1 MAQAQLVKI
10 TFLSQS
16 QGTQIFHKYIL
27 IIALGKNI
35 SKLRAIMLLPNIGM
49 EDLLHHLLEK
59 TSNVWLKLDPF
70 FKHLKLSKKIFEDVW
85 AIRRKKLRTH
95 VLNSNKAFYRQ
106 TFLFKEETI
115 TTMHYDSY
123 FYLKLSRFSTATSRT
138 QTEDWKIV
146 EIYWQSFDIYI

>member
-59 TSNVWLKLDPF
+59 TSNV
-70 FKHLKLSKKIFEDVW
+70 
-85 AIRRKKLRTH
+85 
-95 VLNSNKAFYRQ
+95 
-106 TFLFKEETI
+106 
-115 TTMHYDSY
+115 
-123 FYLKLSRFSTATSRT
+123 
-138 QTEDWKIV
+138 
-146 EIYWQSFDIYI
+146 